1 MDNYQYAYILG
12 SLLVGLPIWS
22 ILLVHRQ
29 DLWKEI
35 LFSSLTV
42 GIIAPFWELAFLKD
56 YWHPE
61 LMNPWR
67 IVIGDFFYG
76 FFFGGIASVIYEECY
91 GKYFSKRKNRKHHW
105 SFFIVPFIFVSCL
118 VFLIPVRLGAHS
130 IYASF
135 IMFFVLSAAMFF
147 FRRDLLADS
156 LISGLLVGL
165 ITLIGYSF
173 FIFLFPG
180 IIQAWW
186 KLENLSGVFVYGIPL
201 EELVWAFGMGM
212 VGGPVYEFFMGL
224 KFKQRKRV

>member
-1 MDNYQYAYILG
+1 MRRSTNMDNYQYAYILG

-135 IMFFVLSAAMFF
+135 IMFF
-147 FRRDLLADS
+147 
-156 LISGLLVGL
+156 
-165 ITLIGYSF
+165 
-173 FIFLFPG
+173 IFLFPG